1 MKKTILTIL
10 IFAFLVSCNSSS
22 ESKEDNWTSDDVEKI
37 MSDSKKIEKERQ
49 EKERYNNLISQFE
62 EDAQEI
68 GRLICLKRKAREN
81 GNRND
86 LRIADAQKMELEDN
100 MRDKYSEIAKD
111 EKIRVDKY
119 ERYVEIGRMKCGC
132 D

>member
-1 MKKTILTIL
+1 LDKWGCRENNVW
-10 IFAFLVSCNSSS
+10 F
-22 ESKEDNWTSDDVEKI
+22 
-37 MSDSKKIEKERQ
+37 KKIEKERQ

-100 MRDKYSEIAKD
+100 MRDKYTEIAKD